1 MFTPSVGPSAIA
13 IVICGVLAGKSLA
26 GVITS
31 GCEDPNNCLLVE
43 LTHGGSIQVDDKI
56 FSGFTFS
63 PTGSDPVPEPSQI
76 SVLPVG
82 VGTND
87 PGLKFSSANQFL
99 SGPNPQGQNFNV
111 TYNVALAPNSTDRIT
126 DIDFSLD
133 APVTLNGTAS
143 ITGTEVANCTGDTG
157 LQPRREIDLTAT
169 PAGAMGS
176 VDTMAPAT
184 SCDVFKQL
192 LLMGGATGFAQLL
205 SFENRFSESPI
216 PEPSGLALLIVGL
229 LLMNFWRRGERG
241 LRCRRA
247 TATRWRA
254 VARYP
259 VRG

>member
-1 MFTPSVGPSAIA
+1 MFASSVALSAIT
-13 IVICGVLAGKSLA
+13 IVIFGLRASTSLA
-26 GVITS
+26 SVITS

-63 PTGSDPVPEPSQI
+63 PTDSDPVPEPSQI

-99 SGPNPQGQNFNV
+99 SGPNPQGQNFFV

-133 APVTLNGTAS
+133 SPVTLNGTAS
-143 ITGTEVANCTGDTG
+143 ITGIEVANCTGDTG

-169 PAGAMGS
+169 TAGAMGS
-176 VDTMAPAT
+176 VDTVAPAT

-192 LLMGGATGFAQLL
+192 MLMGGANGFAQLL
-205 SFENRFSESPI
+205 SFENRFSEI
-216 PEPSGLALLIVGL
+216 PEPSAIALLTVGL
-229 LLMNFWRRGERG
+229 LLMKLLG
-241 LRCRRA
+241 RRA
-247 TATRWRA
+247 DGSRT
-254 VARYP
+254 
-259 VRG
+259 